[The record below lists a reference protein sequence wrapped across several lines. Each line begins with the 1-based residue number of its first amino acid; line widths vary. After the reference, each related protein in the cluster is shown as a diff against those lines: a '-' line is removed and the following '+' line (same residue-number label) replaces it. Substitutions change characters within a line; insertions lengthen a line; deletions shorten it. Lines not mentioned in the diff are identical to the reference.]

1 MFYANSSLHA
11 FLLVPLNKT
20 HMQESLASSFILEWQ
35 EILGLEKL
43 TSKSKCIFLEESK
56 SIIELHI
63 KMFSTQ
69 VEIGIKRM
77 SNILTRVIHVLGEPI
92 VFMNNGSEPTS
103 SVILPTSFTKSLCGL
118 AVVHI

>member
-1 MFYANSSLHA
+1 MARNIGTGKAYLKIKVH
-11 FLLVPLNKT
+11 
-20 HMQESLASSFILEWQ
+20 
-35 EILGLEKL
+35 
-43 TSKSKCIFLEESK
+43 FLEESK

-69 VEIGIKRM
+69 VEIGIKCM

-103 SVILPTSFTKSLCGL
+103 SVILPTSLTKSLCGL

>member
-1 MFYANSSLHA
+1 MFYANSGLHA

-20 HMQESLASSFILEWQ
+20 HMQEWLASSFILEWQ
-35 EILGLEKL
+35 EILGLVKL

-69 VEIGIKRM
+69 VEIWIKRM
-77 SNILTRVIHVLGEPI
+77 SNILTRVIYVLSEPI
-92 VFMNNGSEPTS
+92 VMNNGSEPTS
-103 SVILPTSFTKSLCGL
+103 SVILPISLTKSLCGL

>member
-1 MFYANSSLHA
+1 MFYANSGLHA

-77 SNILTRVIHVLGEPI
+77 SNIQRVIHVLGEPI

-103 SVILPTSFTKSLCGL
+103 SVILPTSLTKSLCGL
-118 AVVHI
+118 RVVHI

>member
-20 HMQESLASSFILEWQ
+20 HMQESLEWQ

-69 VEIGIKRM
+69 VEIWIKRM

-103 SVILPTSFTKSLCGL
+103 SVILPISLTKSLCGL